1 MQGYGIIKYIISL
14 KENVMRDY
22 QKNPLKRRVEKPPKE
37 DLEQLYFVKNCTL
50 VEISEY
56 LKRTRRTIITWF
68 NEYNI
73 PKKDESKILETR
85 KRTNLKKFGVDN
97 PFKDVE
103 RVRQGCIKK
112 FGVDNIFKRKDI
124 IKQAMISKY
133 GVSNPS
139 QNVLIQNKKYET
151 MKNNH
156 SYNISKKEEIVYSFL
171 VNKFGNNNIVR
182 QYKSKEYPYNC
193 DFYIKSLNLYVEYNG
208 HFTHGREPFDKSN
221 TEHLKILDKWKQ
233 KNTRYYQNAIE
244 IWTNKD
250 VQKLKTFQ
258 KYNLNYKIF
267 YTIDDFKQWYKTI

>member
-1 MQGYGIIKYIISL
+1 
-14 KENVMRDY
+14 MRDY